1 MIIDSTID
9 KITLKLQTGKTPP
22 SKEEK
27 YFDGGLNWYTPSDLN
42 KKLLTSSRRTVTEL
56 AYKDKKATLYPKGTV
71 LLSCIGDIGKLGIIT
86 DDTSS
91 SNQQITGLIPDT
103 TKITSEYLYY
113 LCLEH
118 KKVFEDKATKVVI
131 PMLNNKRLRKVKISY
146 EDDKNE
152 QIKIANLLSQVEL
165 LIGKREESIALLDE
179 LLESTFLDMFGD
191 PVLNTKG
198 WEKVPLSQLGEIN
211 RGISKHRPRNAPEL
225 LGGKYP
231 LIQTGDV
238 SNADLYIEKFTQ
250 TYSDIGL
257 AQSKLWQKDTLCI
270 TIAANIAKTAILK
283 FDACFPDSIVG
294 MEIDEEKTNLF
305 YIHFLFKFFQKLLE
319 KNAPQAAQK
328 NINLQ
333 ILRNLKVPKPDKDLQ
348 DKFATIVEQVEESKG
363 MYQESLNELRDL
375 FGSLSQRAFKGELDL
390 SGLELDNPQITSIKI
405 NGKEVNLLKNSTNN
419 LTTIE
424 SITKSIHPFPKMEGW
439 DNIRD
444 SIKAYESML
453 TPSLSISSSFLEAS
467 KFAESLTETINPSIS
482 RIKEIG
488 NHLKIEQEKIHQLSG
503 LAKYNDSISNF
514 TKEYKSLF
522 QPSLST
528 YESIIKDASKNINEL
543 KLSSIDSLGLDALSK
558 TFEVNQPYKIALKQ
572 LESMNSLRSWGETHN
587 ALVNQ
592 YQTQVE
598 KTTEIIESISNL
610 SDLIYDELFDDIF
623 WTDSYDDIKVLV
635 FKLIDEG
642 KLKQEF
648 DGEKMILI
656 KVDT

>member
-42 KKLLTSSRRTVTEL
+42 KKLLSDSRRTVTEL
-56 AYKDKKATLYPKGTV
+56 AYEDKKATIYPKGTV
-71 LLSCIGDIGKLGIIT
+71 LLSCIGDIGKLGIVT

-103 TKITSEYLYY
+103 SKVTSEYLYY
-113 LCLEH
+113 LCLAH
-118 KKVFEDKATKVVI
+118 TKVFEDKATKVVI
-131 PMLNNKRLRKVKISY
+131 PMLNNKRLRKIKISY
-146 EDDKNE
+146 DDDKNE
-152 QIKIANLLSQVEL
+152 QIKIANLLTQVES
-165 LIGKREESIALLDE
+165 LIGKREESIELLDE
-179 LLESTFLDMFGD
+179 LLKSTFLDMFGD
-191 PVLNTKG
+191 PVLNPKG

-348 DKFATIVEQVEESKG
+348 DKFATIVHQVETTKEKYKDSLD
-363 MYQESLNELRDL
+363 ELNEL
-375 FGSLSQRAFKGELDL
+375 FGSFSQRAFRGELDL
-390 SGLELDNPQITSIKI
+390 GDTMWLSGSMKKEEVLDIPTFLRKADIDNAVEIAKSIDM
-405 NGKEVNLLKNSTNN
+405 KEVN
-419 LTTIE
+419 
-424 SITKSIHPFPKMEGW
+424 SIA
-439 DNIRD
+439 N
-444 SIKAYESML
+444 KAKEL
-453 TPSLSISSSFLEAS
+453 H
-467 KFAESLTETINPSIS
+467 ESLNMGDTIKQMTETAKLFKDIKIPSVKIDIPPLYSKIPSI
-482 RIKEIG
+482 G
-488 NHLKIEQEKIHQLSG
+488 
-503 LAKYNDSISNF
+503 
-514 TKEYKSLF
+514 
-522 QPSLST
+522 
-528 YESIIKDASKNINEL
+528 
-543 KLSSIDSLGLDALSK
+543 
-558 TFEVNQPYKIALKQ
+558 
-572 LESMNSLRSWGETHN
+572 LESMKLFKTSEQLVESLKEREEH
-587 ALVNQ
+587 
-592 YQTQVE
+592 
-598 KTTEIIESISNL
+598 
-610 SDLIYDELFDDIF
+610 IYKMLDDIPQIKEAIEN
-623 WTDSYDDIKVLV
+623 DILCKDDFLDVTLRFDYEYAEIKRIIMKKLV
-635 FKLIDEG
+635 SNELS
-642 KLKQEF
+642 QEF
-648 DGEKMILI
+648 DEESKSVKLV
-656 KVDT
+656 KAQ